1 MFQFPHTRETFSP
14 ASAIIGVS
22 NFNSRTHGKHCRTY
36 MYGPQIEFQFPHTRE
51 TLPLTVQHAGSM
63 VSIPAHTGNIHVED
77 PVADDYVSIP
87 AHTGN
92 IRERVHRQGYSFFN
106 SRTHGKHN
114 SSADDF
120 IKNKF
125 QFPHTRETSF
135 DHGRIGDVRVSIPA
149 HTGNITS
156 GCSTHWYLMFQFPH
170 TRETFFPVFP
180 DFAVFFQFPHTRETW
195 HRNPFCLRFHIS
207 IPAHT
212 GNIQGLSK
220 VTGALSFNS
229 RTHGKHSGSQA
240 VLYIGQFQ
248 FPHTRET
255 LLTGRNKEHRVVSI
269 PAHTGN
275 IC

>member
-1 MFQFPHTRETFSP
+1 M
-14 ASAIIGVS
+14 
-22 NFNSRTHGKHCRTY
+22 
-36 MYGPQIEFQFPHTRE
+36 
-51 TLPLTVQHAGSM
+51 
-63 VSIPAHTGNIHVED
+63 
-77 PVADDYVSIP
+77 
-87 AHTGN
+87 
-92 IRERVHRQGYSFFN
+92 
-106 SRTHGKHN
+106 
-114 SSADDF
+114 
-120 IKNKF
+120 KNEF

-135 DHGRIGDVRVSIPA
+135 EHGRIGDVRVSIPA